1 MVSYYLPFTLTLR
14 SPAVLTALGGDPNS
28 ARTLPYIPGSAVR
41 GALARALGDPSGDAE
56 RESEFRT
63 LVLDGTVR
71 FLNAY
76 PRADERR
83 ALPTPVSWRVNKI
96 AGPDPRGELTVRDL
110 AAFSG
115 EPNDDGFDWP
125 SEQLSKVADPF
136 ATLGTA
142 QPVRVSPTLR
152 SRVHHQRDRS
162 RGRAWKK
169 EEGGREAP
177 RGALF
182 AFEFIEP
189 GHEFEGVIQL
199 RGTDEESCKALAEKI
214 KAAFGNQILLG
225 RSRRGGYGGDAII
238 KWRELRDRE
247 VTEQGVLDRDLD
259 PGAEFTALLA
269 SPYVGRDPDTGQ
281 LDPSRLVSEL
291 EEALRGR
298 AEVRVRRW
306 AFEHVGGF
314 NRKWRL
320 ETPQALACAAGSV
333 LVLRAHERIPVA
345 HLRAVEDAGL
355 GERRV
360 EGFGRVV
367 FFDRPQT
374 QRIVR
379 LASRTNTRALE
390 EEPPELVRFAEERIL
405 DAAVAR
411 AIDEEAARLALDAE
425 PLPTA
430 ALLGRLRNVLRAA
443 PEAALQMLVAWL
455 DPEAPERTRL
465 RPPAMDQLE
474 RCRLTGGRRLA
485 DWLLSMAKGED
496 DAGLERLLRF
506 DVLAQR
512 YHVVSEGSALTQLRR
527 RRPWIRARLVDAT
540 LAALARRRRER
551 RSS

>member
-1 MVSYYLPFTLTLR
+1 MVSYHLPFTLTLR

-41 GALARALGDPSGDAE
+41 GALARALGDPSGDPE
-56 RESEFRT
+56 RVSDFRT

-76 PRADERR
+76 PRAGERR
-83 ALPTPVSWRVNKI
+83 ALPTPVSWRVEK
-96 AGPDPRGELTVRDL
+96 AKGPDDTEEPIVKDL
-110 AAFSG
+110 AAFTAD
-115 EPNDDGFDWP
+115 PNDDGFDWP
-125 SEQLSKVADPF
+125 TDQLVGVSKPF
-136 ATLGTA
+136 VTLGAA
-142 QPVRVSPTLR
+142 QPLLVSPALG
-152 SRVHHQRDRS
+152 SRLHHQRDRS
-162 RGRAWKK
+162 RGRPWK
-169 EEGGREAP
+169 EQQGDREIP
-177 RGALF
+177 HGALF

-247 VTEQGVLDRDLD
+247 VTGQGVLDRDLD

-298 AEVRVRRW
+298 AGVRVRRW

-345 HLRAVEDAGL
+345 RLRAVEDAGL

-367 FFDRPQT
+367 FFDRPQK
-374 QRIVR
+374 QRVLR
-379 LASRTNTRALE
+379 PAQPTKTR
-390 EEPPELVRFAEERIL
+390 PPTGEAPEVVKFAEERIL

-496 DAGLERLLRF
+496 DAMLERLRF

-512 YHVVSEGSALTQLRR
+512 HHVVSERSALIHLRR